1 VARKDFI
8 GSRYRMRRKLA
19 PHCLC
24 AVLCPVTIISAAP
37 LADTGSGDTSTAAGA
52 PVEPPPSMFTF
63 GAFGTLGVVHSDQPL
78 ADFTSSRVENA
89 GAGHTRAWSPAVDSL
104 IGAQVDARL
113 TPKFSAVLQLLSQ
126 QNADSSFSP
135 HIEWAY
141 LKYQF
146 TPDFSVRLGRTAI
159 DAFLLTDSRNIGF
172 ANPWVRPP
180 IELYDLVPVTN
191 SDGIDFNY
199 RFAVAG
205 GSNTIDASIG
215 YDHYQY
221 PTSNSQAT
229 GRADAAQQYSLVD
242 TFQRGSATLRVTY
255 GQAHLTVAAFE
266 PLFDAFRE
274 FGPQGV
280 GISDLYDVDN
290 RVIAYYGVSAAY
302 EPGAWFLMAELGRVN
317 FHSVLGETTGWYVSS
332 GYRFNRV
339 TPYATYAQTRPNS
352 GSRAAG
358 LDLSELPPP
367 LAAEAGALNT
377 ELNATLA
384 TFASQRTLSL
394 GARLDVT
401 SSIDLKLQWDRTNLG
416 ADSQGWL
423 TNLQPGFQ
431 PGSSYTLVSAT
442 LDFVF

>member
-1 VARKDFI
+1 
-8 GSRYRMRRKLA
+8 MHRKLA
-19 PHCLC
+19 QYGLC
-24 AVLCPVTIISAAP
+24 AALCPVTIISAA
-37 LADTGSGDTSTAAGA
+37 AGA
-52 PVEPPPSMFTF
+52 PDMPPPSMFTF

-78 ADFTSSRVENA
+78 ADFTSSRVEGE
-89 GAGHTRAWSPAVDSL
+89 GAGHTRAWSPAVDSI

-113 TPKFSAVLQLLSQ
+113 TSQLSAVLQIISQ

-135 HIEWAY
+135 HVEWAY
-141 LKYQF
+141 IKYQL
-146 TPDFSVRLGRTAI
+146 TPDFSVRIGRTAI

-191 SDGIDFNY
+191 SDGIDLNY

-229 GRADAAQQYSLVD
+229 GSADATQQFSLVD
-242 TFQRGSATLRVTY
+242 TFQRGSATLRLTY
-255 GQAHLTVAAFE
+255 GQAHLTVPAFE

-280 GISDLYDVDN
+280 GIADLYDVDD
-290 RVIAYYGVSAAY
+290 RVIAYYGLSAAY
-302 EPGAWFLMAELGRVN
+302 EPGDWFLMAELGRVN

-332 GYRFNRV
+332 GHRFDKI
-339 TPYATYAQTRPNS
+339 TPYATYAQSRPNN
-352 GSRAAG
+352 GTRTPG
-358 LDLSELPPP
+358 LDLSVLPPS
-367 LAAEAGALNT
+367 LAAEAGALNA

-384 TFASQRTLSL
+384 NFASQRTLSL

-423 TNLQPGFQ
+423 NNLQPGFRL
-431 PGSSYTLVSAT
+431 GSSFTLVSAT